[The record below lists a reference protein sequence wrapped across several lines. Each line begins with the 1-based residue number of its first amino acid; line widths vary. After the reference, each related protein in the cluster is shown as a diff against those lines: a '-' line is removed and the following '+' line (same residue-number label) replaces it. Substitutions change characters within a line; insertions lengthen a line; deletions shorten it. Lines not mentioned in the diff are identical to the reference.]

1 MLDVN
6 VEDIVFII
14 LMYRTLLIPM
24 LMMMI
29 VILIILLLITTRYIN
44 SRNRCDTIV
53 TISCTSIDSI
63 YHLHY
68 LMY

>member
-44 SRNRCDTIV
+44 SRNRCDTIAKF
-53 TISCTSIDSI
+53 SCTSIDSI
-63 YHLHY
+63 
-68 LMY
+68 